1 MTPPTDAPTA
11 IPTLTLVVG
20 DAGNVVDGT
29 ATAVVG
35 DAVNVV
41 VGAAVVLDVDNVPDV

>member
-11 IPTLTLVVG
+11 TPALTLV
-20 DAGNVVDGT
+20 DGA

-35 DAVNVV
+35 DAVDVVDGAATAV
-41 VGAAVVLDVDNVPDV
+41 VGDAVKVVVLDV